1 MSWSLGFQPT
11 LRSANRA
18 CRATCYVVAYALVRK
33 VKSPALVIGV
43 RWGELGC
50 TNKAGKEPLSHLA
63 MSRNLVLP
71 LFLCG
76 MVSHLRQE
84 DRFRGSSGIAVV
96 ATTPDRSRDCQRPR
110 LIARCSSTKLALWQ
124 RADERL
130 ESVPLPRRAPPPRD
144 GQFLRSMSIGILCAK
159 PQLGVMASQLD
170 AVYHAG

>member
-110 LIARCSSTKLALWQ
+110 LIARCSL
-124 RADERL
+124 D
-130 ESVPLPRRAPPPRD
+130 APPPSS
-144 GQFLRSMSIGILCAK
+144 RSGSQRMKDWNQCRFRGAHPL
-159 PQLGVMASQLD
+159 PGTASFSGPCQ
-170 AVYHAG
+170 